1 VSAFTWRDGPRTV
14 HYGEGVSEHAAEL
27 LREHGWDTF
36 QVLTTERADPGIGP
50 AVDVPAGQVPDLA
63 ERLLCEVTADR
74 LVAWGG
80 GRVIDVAKAIAS
92 ATGAEVAAVP
102 TTLSG
107 AEMAG
112 SHRRIAG
119 CEDRPPVR
127 PVLVIADPCLM
138 CSLDE
143 PALRASAMNALA
155 HGAEA
160 LYGPGANPVSSLAA
174 RRGIELIA
182 FGDRALGALL
192 CSYAMDSAGYALHH
206 VLCQTLVRTAGTP
219 HAETNAAMLP
229 RTMTFVG
236 ERAPDAVAGL
246 ADALGCS
253 VHEIGERLDEL
264 GGRSRIEVPPER
276 VDAVVSGVL
285 GRPELSTTP
294 GGPVSADDVRRLV
307 APAG

>member
-14 HYGEGVSEHAAEL
+14 HYGEGIAERAAGL
-27 LREHGWDTF
+27 LGEHGWDSF
-36 QVLTTERADPGIGP
+36 QVLTTDRADPGIGP
-50 AVDVPAGQVPDLA
+50 AVHVPAGQIPDVA
-63 ERLLCEVTADR
+63 ERLLGAVTADR

-107 AEMAG
+107 AEMTG

-119 CEDRPPVR
+119 RENDPPVR
-127 PVLVIADPCLM
+127 PVLVIADPRLM

-174 RRGIELIA
+174 ERGIELIA
-182 FGDRALGALL
+182 SGDRALGALL

-219 HAETNAAMLP
+219 HAETNAAMAP
-229 RTMTFVG
+229 RTMSFVA

-246 ADALGCS
+246 ARALGCS
-253 VHEIGERLDEL
+253 LGDIGQRLDEL
-264 GGRSRIEVPPER
+264 GGRSRIDVPPER
-276 VDAVVSGVL
+276 VDAVVRSAL
-285 GRPELSTTP
+285 GRPELAATP
-294 GGPVSADDVRRLV
+294 GGDVSADDIRRLLT
-307 APAG
+307 PET